1 MKIEI
6 GNNIDNIYGYIQVC
20 KNIFYFEMILLTFRE
35 NSSEQGKRK
44 RTEDENSPPE
54 KRCVYKSKHI

>member
-6 GNNIDNIYGYIQVC
+6 GNNIDNIYGNIHVC

-44 RTEDENSPPE
+44 RTEDENSSLE

>member
-1 MKIEI
+1 MATYMYVKI
-6 GNNIDNIYGYIQVC
+6 
-20 KNIFYFEMILLTFRE
+20 YFIILLTFRE

>member
-1 MKIEI
+1 MAT
-6 GNNIDNIYGYIQVC
+6 YMYIC